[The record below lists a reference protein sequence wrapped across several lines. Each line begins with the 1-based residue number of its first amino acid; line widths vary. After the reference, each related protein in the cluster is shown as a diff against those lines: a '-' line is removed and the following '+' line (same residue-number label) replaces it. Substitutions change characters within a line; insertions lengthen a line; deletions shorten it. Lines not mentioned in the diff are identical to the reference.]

1 MKKLFSSI
9 LAVMVA
15 VSAMASETA
24 YVRMKL
30 AGSNPTYS
38 TSTIKLTENSDRT
51 PAYESGYDSER
62 MMEQS
67 NDNSVLFYAYAGT
80 QECANIATNNLDGLV
95 LCFKTNNIDQNYTL
109 SFELVSGRALKIL
122 DRVTNELIDVTEGS
136 EYAFSVEAAQVGRVA
151 INDRFVIGGTPVV
164 SFCFNYNVLEVFGHA
179 GESLVVKQGDTE
191 IANVPA
197 LGGAYTLDLSDKSG
211 RLVVTLNGTDYQID
225 ANPAV
230 TPVP

>member
-1 MKKLFSSI
+1 MKKIFISVVA
-9 LAVMVA
+9 LAVSVM
-15 VSAMASETA
+15 AMATEEA
-24 YVRMKL
+24 YVRVRL
-30 AGSNPTYS
+30 SGASGASS
-38 TSTIKLTENSDRT
+38 VVRLTQDNERT
-51 PAYESGYDSER
+51 AEYESGYDSEK
-62 MMEQS
+62 MMSQANS
-67 NDNSVLFYAYAGT
+67 KSVLIYGVVGT
-80 QECANIATNNLDGLV
+80 HNCEDVVTNQLTGQKLGFV
-95 LCFKTNNIDQNYTL
+95 TNQIDADYTL
-109 SFELVSGRALKIL
+109 KFENVSGTALKL
-122 DRVTNELIDVTEGS
+122 YDAVTNELIDIIDNGT
-136 EYAFSVEAAQVGRVA
+136 YAFSVEAAQVGRVDIA
-151 INDRFVIGGTPVV
+151 DRFIINGTPIV